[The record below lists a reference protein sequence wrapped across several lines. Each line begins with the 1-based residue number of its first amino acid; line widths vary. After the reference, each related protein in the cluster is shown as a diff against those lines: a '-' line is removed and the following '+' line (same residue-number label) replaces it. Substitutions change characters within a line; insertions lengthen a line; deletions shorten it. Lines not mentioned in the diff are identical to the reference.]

1 MLAIR
6 MTCSILTPGS
16 LSHTVRI
23 HIHYPLPNASLDAFL
38 SERYVQAI
46 VNRYKDSPTIFA
58 WELMN
63 EARCLGDLPG
73 GPNCVPGTDLLNHW
87 YKQQAD
93 FVRSLYV
100 KPFSVTFI

>member
-1 MLAIR
+1 
-6 MTCSILTPGS
+6 MTCSILTPES
-16 LSHTVRI
+16 SSHTVRI
-23 HIHYPLPNASLDAFL
+23 HIRSPLLMPSLMPFYQ
-38 SERYVQAI
+38 ERYVQAI
-46 VNRYKDSPTIFA
+46 VNRYKDSPNIFA

-73 GPNCVPGTDLLNHW
+73 GPNCVPGTGLLNHW

-100 KPFSVTFI
+100 KPFGIILF